1 MAQQQTHQAQ
11 VRDYPHK
18 TQGEIYGNGREQNR
32 KSKGCEKIPN
42 DLTYM
47 QVKSKK

>member
-32 KSKGCEKIPN
+32 NPKAVRKYQM
-42 DLTYM
+42 T
-47 QVKSKK
+47 